1 MIMEMIQFSQ
11 SVRAVS
17 HVPMK
22 FGFTEM
28 FSLPAPAERNGRSYA
43 YAGADSSASHRIKM
57 ENGPAAAGIAYRG
70 GWSSGAFRRLPCA
83 AVLRRILPRLWH
95 DARLPIP
102 DTIGFS
108 GGLCLSSAGLRACAC
123 CALYSFSG
131 GPSVFSKPKNGDS
144 VFGCI
149 FAGFGARVL
158 LPDVY
163 FPCGGVGSG
172 LFKLRSLSNHF
183 FFKRAAG
190 RRCFPLI
197 TDADAMAGQRIT
209 ISDGLAQEKTARIIT
224 ARSIA
229 LRAVSVGISFR
240 NISLLCLLF

>member
-183 FFKRAAG
+183 FFKETG
-190 RRCFPLI
+190 RRCFPLFGN
-197 TDADAMAGQRIT
+197 AMAGQRIT
-209 ISDGLAQEKTARIIT
+209 ISDGSAQEKTARIIKET
-224 ARSIA
+224 AWSIA